1 MSPASNKGSKVKC
14 PECGKKY
21 SDSMALEYHK
31 ITFHVTDTESK
42 LFSASLYSE
51 QMNFDKNFLK
61 ISDSNDIPSPLPSA
75 TKSTSENANRKS
87 NTNNSISKSKQ
98 MKSMPDKFKKS
109 VSKAVENE
117 TSKKV
122 SVKGSKA
129 NHPAVKKVTTLKAE
143 SKPVENPLK
152 TFLAG
157 QMESFASG
165 FFVLSPLFLGFGI
178 GFWEARL
185 RVRI

>member
-1 MSPASNKGSKVKC
+1 MGKMKAPSLLAKTVKLPPKKSPAKKQVSPASSKGSKVKC

-31 ITFHVTDTESK
+31 ITFHVADTETK

-87 NTNNSISKSKQ
+87 NTDNSISKSKQ
-98 MKSMPDKFKKS
+98 MKSM
-109 VSKAVENE
+109 
-117 TSKKV
+117 
-122 SVKGSKA
+122 
-129 NHPAVKKVTTLKAE
+129 
-143 SKPVENPLK
+143 
-152 TFLAG
+152 
-157 QMESFASG
+157 
-165 FFVLSPLFLGFGI
+165 
-178 GFWEARL
+178 
-185 RVRI
+185 